1 MRRATVYPLL
11 AIAVVLIGIV
21 ALLANRG
28 EVAPPANTGH
38 SSATPRDE
46 HRVDSSA
53 SAKVRDEA
61 HGDAVMPA
69 RVEVA
74 NGAICTVVGT
84 LRTRDI
90 TVIEELE
97 VAVVLLVDGAPSEAA
112 RQSVAASGEFSIVVP
127 WHENS
132 AMQVLIRGTG
142 VAHRGRV
149 LPSIERD
156 EVRRL
161 GELDVYAGAILSGS
175 VRDLVGHPVGGLRM
189 TLDAVEPVEVDALGA
204 VQVNRAFLEV
214 GVDGV
219 IATGAAIRHGRWR
232 VRLAGSGLRSVT
244 PSEFDIDGLRAQV
257 ELVVRTAPTIEGVVL
272 DGDGRGVPGV
282 QLEALTI
289 EGAQRVSMLPCVSDE
304 RGAFQLRAVDAAD
317 GDAAVL
323 VQLIEGVDR
332 QRYRIGK
339 AEPVAWG
346 SSGYTVLVGDAPS
359 FDLQV
364 LDSVSGRAIE
374 DYAIS
379 CEPDGTLVWRGAG
392 SHPGGR
398 TRLEP
403 AGAGP
408 WFLSVLPA
416 DEQWPIVL
424 GRQLTQED
432 ALAPLVLT
440 IERRP
445 RLVVSVRSGGEPVR
459 GARSSCIALAGEA
472 VPFAP
477 DEARAID
484 AIGNLLAY
492 HGTGPARLAM
502 ASTGY
507 DGTATMRALP
517 QFPGMVWL
525 CVEAPGHAM
534 LLRPLNAA
542 GDARIDVTMQRDAK
556 VSGSVR
562 GEGASSVRPRLV
574 ACPVLGDTVT
584 PGPIAAAAQWAGD
597 DTFSLSLAPGAYG
610 LWAFTDDAWQLV
622 TTFTL
627 TAAEQRPLGP
637 LQLPPR

>member
-1 MRRATVYPLL
+1 MGTNSGTRAGKRLVVMMVVLVVI
-11 AIAVVLIGIV
+11 AAVVG
-21 ALLANRG
+21 AWWSGRG
-28 EVAPPANTGH
+28 EVPMAPAMEPGPTPTPAAWR
-38 SSATPRDE
+38 SVEPAPAPTP
-46 HRVDSSA
+46 V
-53 SAKVRDEA
+53 
-61 HGDAVMPA
+61 A
-69 RVEVA
+69 RVAVA
-74 NGAICTVVGT
+74 QEASCVMTGV
-84 LRTRDI
+84 LRTPDGAA
-90 TVIEELE
+90 VEGLE
-97 VAVVLLVDGAPSEAA
+97 VSVQLLVDGEPCDAVRQRVDAPG
-112 RQSVAASGEFSIVVP
+112 RFSIEVP
-127 WHENS
+127 WREHS
-132 AMQVLIRGTG
+132 AALVALTGAG
-142 VAHRGRV
+142 VAGRV
-149 LPSIERD
+149 RVVSSIARD
-156 EVRRL
+156 EVRSL
-161 GELDVYAGAILSGS
+161 GEIDVFAGAVLTGAM
-175 VRDLVGHPVGGLRM
+175 RDERGQAVGDLRL
-189 TLDAVEPVEVDALGA
+189 TLDAVDPVDEDAFGA
-204 VQVNRAFLEV
+204 VRVNRVIVAVDE
-214 GVDGV
+214 DGV
-219 IATGAAIRHGRWR
+219 IQPDAAIRHGRWR
-232 VRLAGSGLRSVT
+232 VRLAGSGLRAVT
-244 PSEFDIDGLRAQV
+244 PAEFDVQGSTTHVD
-257 ELVVRTAPTIEGVVL
+257 LVVRRGPSIEGLVL
-272 DGDGRGVPGV
+272 DRDGRGVQGV
-282 QLEALTI
+282 QLEALTV
-289 EGAQRVSMLPCVSDE
+289 EGARRVSMLPCVSDE
-304 RGAFQLRAVDAAD
+304 RGAFLLRATDAVD
-317 GDAAVL
+317 GDAVVL

-332 QRYRIGK
+332 RRYRIGE

-346 SSGYTVLVGDAPS
+346 ASGYTVLVGDAPS

-424 GRQLTQED
+424 GRQVTQED
-432 ALAPLVLT
+432 ALTPLVLT

-459 GARSSCIALAGEA
+459 GARTRCVGFAGEA

-502 ASTGY
+502 ASTGD
-507 DGTATMRALP
+507 DGIATMRALP
-517 QFPGMVWL
+517 QLPGTVWL

-534 LLRPLNAA
+534 LLHPITAP

-556 VSGSVR
+556 VSGSLR

-597 DTFSLSLAPGAYG
+597 DTFSLSLAPGDYG

-622 TTFTL
+622 TTVSL
-627 TAAEQRPLGP
+627 AAAEQRPLGP